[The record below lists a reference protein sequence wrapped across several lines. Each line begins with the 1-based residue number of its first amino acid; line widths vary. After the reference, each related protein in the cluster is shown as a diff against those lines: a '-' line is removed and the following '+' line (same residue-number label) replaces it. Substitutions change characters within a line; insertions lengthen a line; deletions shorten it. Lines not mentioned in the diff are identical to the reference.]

1 MITGFLTFVLW
12 LVVSVIAGVFFGINE
27 KPKRPHHI
35 RNVCLYILFS
45 SLLGLGLVILYNQYW
60 DWLMLFWLG
69 IIMLILMLI
78 GLFSKR

>member
-12 LVVSVIAGVFFGINE
+12 SVVSVIVGVFLGINE
-27 KPKRPHHI
+27 KPKRSHHV

-45 SLLGLGLVILYNQYW
+45 GSLGLGLMVLYNKYW
-60 DWLMLFWLG
+60 DWLMLFWFVV
-69 IIMLILMLI
+69 IMLILMLV

>member
-12 LVVSVIAGVFFGINE
+12 LVASVIAGVFLGINE
-27 KPKRPHHI
+27 KPKRPHHV

-45 SLLGLGLVILYNQYW
+45 SSFGLGLMVLYKEHWN
-60 DWLMLFWLG
+60 WLMLFWFVV
-69 IIMLILMLI
+69 IMLVLMLV